1 MNTNNELILPKV
13 SVSTPIYSLTS
24 FTLLDY
30 PHKSACILWFAGCN
44 MRCLYCYN
52 PEIVLGKGSLSFE
65 EILKFL
71 HTRKNLLDA
80 VVFSGGE
87 CLLHKNI
94 ISFITEVKK
103 MGFLVKID
111 TNGSSPD
118 IVQKLLNKGLL
129 DYIAL
134 DYKAPKSKF
143 KAITKSNLYDTF
155 EKTFDLILQAKIPF
169 EVRTTYHS
177 ELLLEEDL
185 KEMIRFLESKNYSG
199 NYYIQYFKNDV
210 ETLSKLERS
219 NNRIDAEKLSTNT
232 IQIVLRE

>member
-1 MNTNNELILPKV
+1 MNTNKEFILSKEN
-13 SVSTPIYSLTS
+13 VSTPIYSLTP

-30 PHKSACILWFAGCN
+30 PHKSACIFWFAGCN

-52 PEIVLGKGSLSFE
+52 PEIVLGKGTLSFE
-65 EILKFL
+65 EILAFL
-71 HTRKNLLDA
+71 HSRKNLLDA

-94 ISFITEVKK
+94 IPLIAEVKK

-111 TNGSSPD
+111 TNGSSPK
-118 IVQKLLNKGLL
+118 VMQQLLSENQI

-134 DYKAPKSKF
+134 DFKSLKSKF
-143 KAITKSNLYDTF
+143 QAITQSNLYDSF
-155 EKTFDLILQAKIPF
+155 EKTLNLLLKAQLPF

-177 ELLLEEDL
+177 NLLTENDL
-185 KEMIRFLESKNYSG
+185 KEMVAFLESKNYVG
-199 NYYIQYFKNDV
+199 NYYIQYFKNNV

-219 NNRIDAEKLSTNT
+219 NNSIDYEKLSTQT
-232 IQIVLRE
+232 IQIILRE

>member
-1 MNTNNELILPKV
+1 MNTNNELISLKEN
-13 SVSTPIYSLTS
+13 VSTPIYSLTP

-65 EILKFL
+65 KIFSFL
-71 HTRKNLLDA
+71 NSRKNLLDA

-87 CLLHKNI
+87 CLLHKKI
-94 ISFITEVKK
+94 IPLITEVKK

-111 TNGSSPD
+111 TNGSSPE
-118 IVQKLLNKGLL
+118 VMQQLLNQHLI
-129 DYIAL
+129 DYIAI
-134 DYKAPKSKF
+134 DYKTPKSKF
-143 KAITKSNLYDTF
+143 QAITQSDLYDSF
-155 EKTFDLILQAKIPF
+155 EKTLDLILEAKIPF

-177 ELLLEEDL
+177 DLITEDDL
-185 KEMIRFLESKNYSG
+185 KEMVAFLDSKNYSG
-199 NYYIQYFKNDV
+199 NYYIQYFKNNV

-219 NNRIDAEKLSTNT
+219 NNKIDCEKLSTNS
-232 IQIVLRE
+232 IQIILRE

>member
-1 MNTNNELILPKV
+1 MNTNNELISLKENA
-13 SVSTPIYSLTS
+13 SKPIYSLTP

-52 PEIVLGKGSLSFE
+52 PEIVRGKGFLSFE
-65 EILKFL
+65 KILAFL
-71 HTRKNLLDA
+71 HSRKNLLDA

-87 CLLHKNI
+87 CLLHKNVI
-94 ISFITEVKK
+94 PLIAEVKK

-111 TNGSSPD
+111 TNGSSPE
-118 IVQKLLNKGLL
+118 VMHQLLNQKQI

-134 DYKAPKSKF
+134 DFKAPESKF
-143 KAITKSNLYDTF
+143 QSITQSDLYNSF
-155 EKTFDLILQAKIPF
+155 EKTLDLILQSQIPF

-177 ELLLEEDL
+177 DLLTEEDL
-185 KEMIRFLESKNYSG
+185 KEMIIFLENKNYVG

-219 NNRIDAEKLSTNT
+219 NNRMDYQKLSTP
-232 IQIVLRE
+232 IIKIILRE

>member
-1 MNTNNELILPKV
+1 MNTNNELISQKE
-13 SVSTPIYSLTS
+13 SVSTPIYSITP

-52 PEIVLGKGSLSFE
+52 PEIVLGKGTLSFE
-65 EILKFL
+65 KILSFL
-71 HTRKNLLDA
+71 NTRKNLLDA

-87 CLLHKNI
+87 CLLHKKI
-94 ISFITEVKK
+94 IPLIIEVKK

-111 TNGSSPD
+111 TNGSTPEVMH
-118 IVQKLLNKGLL
+118 ILLNQNLI

-134 DYKAPKSKF
+134 DYKAPKSEF
-143 KAITKSNLYDTF
+143 QTITQSDLYDSF
-155 EKTFDLILQAKIPF
+155 EETLNLILKSKIPF

-177 ELLLEEDL
+177 HLLSEKDL
-185 KEMIRFLESKNYSG
+185 KEMVCYLEKKKYVG

-210 ETLSKLERS
+210 ETISKLERS
-219 NNRIDAEKLSTNT
+219 NNSINCEKLSTNS
-232 IQIVLRE
+232 IQIILRE

>member
-1 MNTNNELILPKV
+1 MNTNNELILLKENV
-13 SVSTPIYSLTS
+13 SKPIYSLTP

-52 PEIVLGKGSLSFE
+52 PEIVLGKGSLSIE
-65 EILKFL
+65 KILSFL
-71 HTRKNLLDA
+71 HSRKNLLDA

-87 CLLHKNI
+87 CVLHKNI
-94 ISFITEVKK
+94 LPLITEVKK

-118 IVQKLLNKGLL
+118 VMQQLLKQNLI

-134 DYKAPKSKF
+134 DFKSPKSKF
-143 KAITKSNLYDTF
+143 QSITQSDLYASF
-155 EKTFDLILQAKIPF
+155 EETLNLILKSEIPF

-177 ELLLEEDL
+177 DLLTEEDL
-185 KEMIRFLESKNYSG
+185 EEMVRFLENKKYTG
-199 NYYIQYFKNDV
+199 NYYIQYFKNNV

-219 NNRIDAEKLSTNT
+219 YNRIDCEKLSTTT
-232 IQIVLRE
+232 IKIILRE

>member
-1 MNTNNELILPKV
+1 VNTNNELILLKENV
-13 SVSTPIYSLTS
+13 NTPIYSLTP

-65 EILKFL
+65 KVFSFL
-71 HTRKNLLDA
+71 QSRKNLLDA

-87 CLLHKNI
+87 CLLHKKI
-94 ISFITEVKK
+94 IPLITEVKK

-111 TNGSSPD
+111 TNGSSPE
-118 IVQKLLNKGLL
+118 VMQQLLTLNLI

-134 DYKAPKSKF
+134 DYKVPESKF
-143 KAITKSNLYDTF
+143 QAITQSDLYNSF
-155 EKTFDLILQAKIPF
+155 EKTLDLILQTKIPF

-177 ELLLEEDL
+177 DLLTEDDLAAMIQYLE
-185 KEMIRFLESKNYSG
+185 RKNYVG
-199 NYYIQYFKNDV
+199 NYYIQYFKNNV

-219 NNRIDAEKLSTNT
+219 NNKIDSEKLSTQM
-232 IQIVLRE
+232 IQIILRE